1 MSQMSNPVLGI
12 LVAALFTALIQSSS
26 ATTGVII
33 VLAMQGLITLPA
45 GIALSFGAN
54 VGTCVTALLAS
65 IGKPREA
72 VRVSIVHV
80 LFNLIG
86 VLIFLPFIGPFANF
100 IISISPSPAEGLT
113 GLQAA
118 ASVLP
123 RQVANAH
130 SIFNATCAI
139 LFLPLISQV
148 ARFVYWLVPDKPLPE
163 VEEIRPKYLS
173 DLLFHTPSLALDA
186 ARHEIKRLGKR
197 VDLMNTAMLPAVM
210 NGDRESLQAVR
221 EMDEEVDVLY
231 KHIVN
236 YLGEVSKMQLNEYQ
250 TQKMLKLM
258 SAANDLE
265 HIGDVIEVN
274 LVELGEQRIKQGF
287 KISQATQQVM
297 ATFHVVVSDAL
308 KAAVRAVVDEDKVY
322 AMRVLSMSADLN
334 RLGEQADQHQA
345 QRLVSEDSGKFEAYS
360 VEIDIIEKL
369 KRIFYH
375 AKRMAKSVVEL
386 EEDQAVVEEAA

>member
-1 MSQMSNPVLGI
+1 
-12 LVAALFTALIQSSS
+12 
-26 ATTGVII
+26 
-33 VLAMQGLITLPA
+33 
-45 GIALSFGAN
+45 
-54 VGTCVTALLAS
+54 
-65 IGKPREA
+65 
-72 VRVSIVHV
+72 
-80 LFNLIG
+80 
-86 VLIFLPFIGPFANF
+86 
-100 IISISPSPAEGLT
+100 
-113 GLQAA
+113 
-118 ASVLP
+118 
-123 RQVANAH
+123 
-130 SIFNATCAI
+130 
-139 LFLPLISQV
+139 
-148 ARFVYWLVPDKPLPE
+148 
-163 VEEIRPKYLS
+163 
-173 DLLFHTPSLALDA
+173 
-186 ARHEIKRLGKR
+186 
-197 VDLMNTAMLPAVM
+197 MNTAMLPAVLT
-210 NGDRESLQAVR
+210 GDKESLQAVR

-258 SAANDLE
+258 AAVNDLE

-287 KISQATQQVM
+287 KISQATQHVM
-297 ATFHVVVSDAL
+297 NTFHVVVSDAL

-322 AMRVLSMSADLN
+322 AMRVLSMSAELN

-386 EEDQAVVEEAA
+386 EEDQAVVDEAA